1 MAGSKEDFQQ
11 DLGNERLNFTTSMNF
26 PEPFPKFTL
35 TSAIEKIEKEG
46 NICEHELDILY
57 ASVLSK

>member
-1 MAGSKEDFQQ
+1 
-11 DLGNERLNFTTSMNF
+11 MNF

-35 TSAIEKIEKEG
+35 TSAIEKVEKEG

-57 ASVLSK
+57 ASVSSK